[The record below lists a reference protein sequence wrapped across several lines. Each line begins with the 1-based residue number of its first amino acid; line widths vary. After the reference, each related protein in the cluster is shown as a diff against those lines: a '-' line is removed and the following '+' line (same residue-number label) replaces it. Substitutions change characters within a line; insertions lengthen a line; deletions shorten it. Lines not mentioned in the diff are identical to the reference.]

1 MISVAII
8 EDDEEIRTAITEYLN
23 AQPHMS
29 CELAEPS
36 VESFLA
42 KLSEETLPDIILT
55 DIGLPGMSGITG
67 IKLIKERFPDTDILM
82 LTVYDDSEKIFQ
94 SLCAGASGYLLK
106 NTPFPQIREGIEM
119 LHNGGAPMS
128 PEIARKVIER
138 FRPHV
143 AASPESDLT
152 QREKEIVGGLVDGLS
167 YKMIADRM
175 KISIQTVRVH
185 IKNIYKK
192 LQIHSKA
199 EVISKSLRGEI

>member
-1 MISVAII
+1 MINVAII

-23 AQPHMS
+23 AQPQMS
-29 CELAEPS
+29 CEFAESS
-36 VESFLA
+36 VESFLS
-42 KLSEETLPDIILT
+42 KLSEETLPDVILT

-67 IKLIKERFPDTDILM
+67 IKIIKERFPETDILM
-82 LTVYDDSEKIFQ
+82 LTVHNDSEKIFQ

-106 NTPFPQIREGIEM
+106 NTPFPQIKEGIET

-138 FRPHV
+138 FRPQV
-143 AASPESDLT
+143 SASPESGLT
-152 QREKEIVGGLVDGLS
+152 DREKEIVGGLVDGLS
-167 YKMIADRM
+167 YKMIGDRM
-175 KISIQTVRVH
+175 NISIQTVRVH

-199 EVISKSLRGEI
+199 EVIGKSLRGEI